1 VTKASKEGR
10 DKGEKSTARSN
21 KIIAFLGVLTAA
33 LTLATATLGVL
44 GAQAEQ
50 ERSKAQA
57 EASSLSTEV
66 SDLSATISALES
78 ERDSMLD
85 EIEELEQQRDSL
97 RTSLEEATQDSGG
110 GVEVSQEGEVA
121 GGPVANSTY
130 LVDLEPVDAYVE
142 AESREVHGRQV
153 LRSIVQGLSCPTALE
168 WNLGGRYAEFT
179 TWAGLDDES
188 RNRDARARFTVI
200 GDGVV
205 LHEVVLGLTQHEEF
219 EVDIEGVFRLV
230 LEMELISPDRCFY
243 HADGV
248 WGDPVLHLN
257 NS

>member
-1 VTKASKEGR
+1 MTKAAKEGR

-50 ERSKAQA
+50 ERSEAQA
-57 EASSLSTEV
+57 EASSLSDEV
-66 SDLSATISALES
+66 SDLSATISDLES

-85 EIEELEQQRDSL
+85 EIAELEQQRDSL

-110 GVEVSQEGEVA
+110 VEVSQDGAVT

-130 LVDLEPVDAYVE
+130 LVDLEPVNAHVE

-153 LRSIVQGLSCPTALE
+153 LRSIVQGLNCPTALE

-179 TWAGLDDES
+179 AWAGLDDES

-248 WGDPVLHLN
+248 WGDPVLRLN
-257 NS
+257 GA